1 VSAIAPSPLTRP
13 NDRLRRRKAVN
24 RVMEFLAM
32 LAAAIGV
39 AILVIVVYKIVRN
52 GLPALNWDLFTKAY
66 IPGAPP
72 GTPTGLANAF
82 VGTIVIVSGAA
93 LMGFPVG
100 VLSAVFLVEFAPAW
114 VRNPIRLVLDILQG
128 IPAIVLGI
136 FYYEI
141 LVVTTHQERA
151 LWGSIALATMMLPLV
166 ARSTMEVLQ
175 LVPNSLREAS
185 LGLGVPRWRT
195 TVGIILPQA
204 VGGVVTGGILA
215 VSRIAGE
222 AAPLIFLVTAVSN
235 TVGWDPRGPLQSVP
249 TAILSLIETGT
260 PEALAMAW
268 AGALVITVVILCMN
282 LGARWLAGRSR
293 RKLGR
298 L

>member
-1 VSAIAPSPLTRP
+1 VSAIAPSPLTRR
-13 NDRLRRRKAVN
+13 NDRLRRRKVVN
-24 RVMEFLAM
+24 RVMEFLAI

-39 AILVIVVYKIVRN
+39 AILAIVVFKIVQK
-52 GLPALNWDLFTKAY
+52 GLPALNKDLFTQAY
-66 IPGAPP
+66 IPYAPP
-72 GTPTGLANAF
+72 GIPNGLANAF
-82 VGTIVIVSGAA
+82 VGTIVIVACAA
-93 LMGFPVG
+93 AMGFPVG
-100 VLSAVFLVEFAPAW
+100 VLSAVFLVEFAPRW
-114 VRNPIRLVLDILQG
+114 VRSSVRTVLDILQG
-128 IPAIVLGI
+128 IPAIVLGL

-141 LVVTTHQERA
+141 LVLTTHQERA

-185 LGLGVPRWRT
+185 LGLGIPRWRT

-222 AAPLIFLVTAVSN
+222 AAPLLFLQGAVSN
-235 TVGWDPRGPLQSVP
+235 TVGWNPLDSLQSVP
-249 TAILSLIETGT
+249 VAILSLIDTGT
-260 PEALAMAW
+260 PDAFAMAW
-268 AGALVITVVILCMN
+268 AGALVITVVILVMN